1 MTIADKIQHLAR
13 STNASVSFVE
23 HVERVLALQ
32 GVTLQSDAMPFE
44 ALLDETFQ
52 REAAIHTNARAALE
66 GVMAWR
72 ASIEQL
78 QEATRQQLGR
88 LTVIRVA
95 LDRSLRKLK
104 ASAQT
109 LRRPESRAGSD
120 LWKETQAFPARAAAG
135 PGRPSV

>member
-13 STNASVSFVE
+13 STNASAAFVE
-23 HVERVLALQ
+23 HVERVLALK

-52 REAAIHTNARAALE
+52 REAAIRMNARAALE

-78 QEATRQQLGR
+78 QAATQQHLDR
-88 LTVIRVA
+88 LTVIQAA
-95 LDRSLRKLK
+95 LDGSLRKLR
-104 ASAQT
+104 ASAQA
-109 LRRPESRAGSD
+109 LRLAKPRVEGD
-120 LWKETQAFPARAAAG
+120 VWN
-135 PGRPSV
+135 